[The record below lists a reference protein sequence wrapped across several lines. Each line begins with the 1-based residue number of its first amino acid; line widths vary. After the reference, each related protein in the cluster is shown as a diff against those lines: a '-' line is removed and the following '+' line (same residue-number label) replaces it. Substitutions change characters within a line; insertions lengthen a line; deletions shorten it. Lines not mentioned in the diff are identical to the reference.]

1 MHDALNGTDADA
13 ELCRDLLDAFAL
25 EARGTDPFLDA
36 LWCTWPAQGLALCP
50 GSLQSGL
57 DPLADHRAFELG
69 KYATHLKHGFA
80 GHGRGIDALLVE
92 VQIDALGL
100 EIRQ

>member
-36 LWCTWPAQGLALCP
+36 RWYAWLAQNLALRPNSPALRVELLPDGDPARQSSVLGGVCA
-50 GSLQSGL
+50 SGL
-57 DPLADHRAFELG
+57 
-69 KYATHLKHGFA
+69 
-80 GHGRGIDALLVE
+80 GRLLPGGV
-92 VQIDALGL
+92 VVDVPA
-100 EIRQ
+100 